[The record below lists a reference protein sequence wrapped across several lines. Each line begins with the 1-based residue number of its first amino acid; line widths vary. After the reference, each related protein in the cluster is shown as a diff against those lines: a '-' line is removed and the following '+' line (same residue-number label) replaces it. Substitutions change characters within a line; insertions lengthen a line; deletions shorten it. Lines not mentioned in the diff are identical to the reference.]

1 MIRKTVYCSS
11 CGSKLLIDERKKQAL
26 CKNCGD
32 IIDVIPASDDYE
44 PENKRAKETFV
55 EKFLR
60 YSCGKTTLIIVA
72 AVIAFIFFVAGLSA
86 SSARR
91 RAAEK
96 RAAEATATEAETEAP
111 EEEADE
117 EEAEVD
123 EAEAEDEDD
132 SDDADADAV
141 SEDQALGTY
150 VGANGSVLI
159 LQDYGLGQYYY
170 SSYDNMNS
178 LNTWSYEDGVLE
190 VYVGS
195 CFSTVVATI
204 DDDFSSFTLIGKEDL
219 DKEFWDAEDYVK
231 VSDNT
236 ETLTAEEC
244 DELIA
249 AS

>member
-96 RAAEATATEAETEAP
+96 RAAEATATEAETEAEEKEETEDEAASEDT
-111 EEEADE
+111 EEEE
-117 EEAEVD
+117 EE
-123 EAEAEDEDD
+123 
-132 SDDADADAV
+132 V
-141 SEDQALGTY
+141 SVEDQLPGTY
-150 VGANGSVLI
+150 VGSNGSVLI
-159 LQDYGLGQYYY
+159 LKSSGLACYYY
-170 SSYDNMNS
+170 SDYDDMDV
-178 LNTWSYEDGVLE
+178 LDTWSYSDGQLE
-190 VYVGS
+190 VIVTS
-195 CFSTVVATI
+195 CLSTVVADI
-204 DDDFSSFTLIGKEDL
+204 DDDVSSFTLEGKEEL
-219 DKEFWDAEDYVK
+219 DREFWDAEEYVR
-231 VSDNT
+231 VDDGT
-236 ETLTAEEC
+236 DTLSAEEC

-249 AS
+249 AAS